1 MWPPLKPWLSHKLD
15 ARNQRAA
22 GHHSLVLTPMSF
34 RHTRAAALRASAVA
48 ALVAAVAVTAAAAPT
63 DASARGRAFAVAPYV
78 DMSLYPP
85 PKLATISRQSGLRY
99 FSLAFVLSGGG
110 CKASWGGVTPV
121 DQERAIVA
129 DLKSL
134 RTRGG
139 DALVSFGGANGV
151 ELAQACASAETLAA
165 QYQAVITRY
174 RLTRI
179 DFDIEGGAVSD
190 SASIVRRG
198 QAIAI
203 LQRTA
208 RSAGRRLAV
217 SFTLPVLP
225 DGLTGGG
232 VALVRS
238 TIKAGAKLSLV
249 NGMAMDY
256 GDSAAP
262 NPSGRM
268 GYYAIKVANSLH
280 RQLRPIFPALSAAK
294 LWATIGVTPMIGVN
308 DTPSELF
315 AVSDARQLVGFARS
329 KHLGLLAFWS
339 LGRDR
344 QCPGGAKPF
353 AQPTCSSIAQSAFAF
368 GRAFG
373 RFGG

>member
-1 MWPPLKPWLSHKLD
+1 M
-15 ARNQRAA
+15 RFQQTAA
-22 GHHSLVLTPMSF
+22 L
-34 RHTRAAALRASAVA
+34 RAAALVA
-48 ALVAAVAVTAAAAPT
+48 VAAVAVTAAAAPA

-129 DLKSL
+129 DLKLL
-134 RTRGG
+134 RARGG

-151 ELAQACASAETLAA
+151 ELAQACTSAESLAA

-179 DFDIEGGAVSD
+179 DFDIEGGAIGD
-190 SASIVRRG
+190 AASIIRRG

-208 RSAGRRLAV
+208 RAGGRQLAV

-225 DGLTGGG
+225 SGLTAGG

-238 TIKAGAKLSLV
+238 TVKAGAKLTLI

-262 NPSGRM
+262 KPSGRM
-268 GYYAIKVANSLH
+268 GYYAIKVAASL
-280 RQLRPIFPALSAAK
+280 RSQLQRIFPALSAAK
-294 LWATIGVTPMIGVN
+294 LWARIGVTPMIGVN

-315 AVSDARQLVGFARS
+315 TTADARQLVAFARS

-344 QCPGGAKPF
+344 QCPGGANPY
-353 AQPTCSSIAQSAFAF
+353 AQPSCSSIAQSPFAFA
-368 GRAFG
+368 RAFG
-373 RFGG
+373 RFTD